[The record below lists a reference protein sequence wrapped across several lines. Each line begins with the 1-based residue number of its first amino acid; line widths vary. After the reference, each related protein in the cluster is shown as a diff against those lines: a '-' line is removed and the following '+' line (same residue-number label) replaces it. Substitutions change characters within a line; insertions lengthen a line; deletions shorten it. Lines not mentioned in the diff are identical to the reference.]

1 MGGAKSSD
9 SELSVSLSDIVT
21 SGSSSDGEPGENT
34 TQASLAECGG
44 KAVQSCMHQV
54 KSRLTPPDIRT
65 YHTYMIKG
73 HVHLFELL
81 SEHDVDYTNYV
92 QDIVHRQCVADD
104 RSLTSED
111 IATLHLAFLESNL
124 STLLSERTWVTTP

>member
-1 MGGAKSSD
+1 MENQERTRLKQVWR
-9 SELSVSLSDIVT
+9 SV
-21 SGSSSDGEPGENT
+21 
-34 TQASLAECGG
+34 AG
-44 KAVQSCMHQV
+44 KQFSHVCIKFQV

-65 YHTYMIKG
+65 YHTDMIKE